1 MIQVQT
7 GVSSPIFLR
16 LFDGATSKFPRADVR
31 KEDGTPVVTV
41 DLTHQANGRYVGAVT
56 FPANGYYYV
65 DFTVYDDF
73 ARTIE
78 SLIHTETTDLYLAE
92 TPVDI
97 ANAVWD
103 APTLAHVLPGSFG
116 AANAFLPFECAL
128 TAAIDPELDI
138 LDIQVWLNKN
148 NAAVLA
154 PTTAQVLLY
163 NSIGGIVLTLTSS
176 TPSAVGVFN
185 MTSAVISGTLAA
197 NQTYTALITITVG
210 ADSFNSTKA
219 LQVF

>member
-7 GVSSPIFLR
+7 GVSSPIFLK
-16 LFDGATSKFPRADVR
+16 LFDGSPSQFPRADVR
-31 KEDGTPVVTV
+31 KEDGTPVTTV
-41 DLTHQANGRYVGAVT
+41 DLTHQANGRYIGSVT
-56 FPANGYYYV
+56 FPTDGFYYV
-65 DFTVYDDF
+65 DFIVYSD
-73 ARTIE
+73 AG
-78 SLIHTETTDLYLAE
+78 HTSENLTYSEKTDLYLAE
-92 TPVDI
+92 TPVDV
-97 ANAVWD
+97 ADAVWD
-103 APTLAHVLPGSFG
+103 APASAHTVPGSFG
-116 AANAFLPFECAL
+116 AANSFLPFECAL

-148 NAAVLA
+148 NEVVLA

-210 ADSFNSTKA
+210 ADSYNSTKA